1 MRFSKAPWLSDRWPC
16 PRHGTARH
24 GTARHG
30 TARHQDRPAC
40 WRRRV

>member
-16 PRHGTARH
+16 PRHGTAQ
-24 GTARHG
+24 
-30 TARHQDRPAC
+30 HQDRPAC